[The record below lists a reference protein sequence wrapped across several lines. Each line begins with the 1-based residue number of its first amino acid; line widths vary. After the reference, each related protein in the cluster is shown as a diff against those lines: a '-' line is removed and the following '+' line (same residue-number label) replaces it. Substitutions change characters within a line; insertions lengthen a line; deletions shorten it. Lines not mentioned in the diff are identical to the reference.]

1 MRNILLSSPNS
12 PREGW
17 VCIYLVSLVTGWDRE
32 RETGCQVDEGKII
45 LFRIHRFFFSRKIL
59 MIRII
64 SLNLDFGEK
73 RTLTFPVISRVAIGA
88 FSKKTSTPPSLQ
100 VTIDEEPVPLV

>member
-1 MRNILLSSPNS
+1 
-12 PREGW
+12 
-17 VCIYLVSLVTGWDRE
+17 
-32 RETGCQVDEGKII
+32 
-45 LFRIHRFFFSRKIL
+45 

-100 VTIDEEPVPLV
+100 VTIDEEPVPLVWLNHFVSIVLLRSV